1 MLQDSL
7 AEATQVAEERIA
19 NIRTVKTFSKEEAE
33 IKIYNERMEDILKL
47 AKKES
52 LARGIFFGMV
62 ITFYLLLLEMF
73 SFS

>member
-1 MLQDSL
+1 M
-7 AEATQVAEERIA
+7 
-19 NIRTVKTFSKEEAE
+19 KTFSKEEAE